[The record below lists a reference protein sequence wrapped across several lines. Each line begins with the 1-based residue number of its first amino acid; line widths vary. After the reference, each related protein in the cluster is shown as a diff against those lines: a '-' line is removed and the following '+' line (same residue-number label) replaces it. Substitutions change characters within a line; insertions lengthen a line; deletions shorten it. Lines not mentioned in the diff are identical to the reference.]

1 MAFQEKH
8 RRKVALKVVKVRRD
22 YDENLWH
29 RFLQESAM
37 LSAISH
43 ENIVRV
49 YDRGFG
55 NDTAYIA
62 MEHLGGGTL
71 RAVIDK
77 GVSHTQALELLSQA
91 LAGLS
96 EIHRRGV
103 VHRDITPANLMLR
116 SAGALVLTD
125 FGVARR
131 LNRASETMQGEILGT
146 PYYLSPEQAENRAVV
161 PATDLYSL
169 GVIYFEMLTGCLPY
183 RGKTISEILAQHLTA
198 PVPRL
203 PAALSDLQHLIDGM
217 LAKRV
222 EDRFPDAAT
231 VLLKIGELRK
241 NGSSALRPSPATL
254 RRRNSNRST

>member
-1 MAFQEKH
+1 M
-8 RRKVALKVVKVRRD
+8 
-22 YDENLWH
+22 
-29 RFLQESAM
+29 
-37 LSAISH
+37 
-43 ENIVRV
+43 
-49 YDRGFG
+49 
-55 NDTAYIA
+55 
-62 MEHLGGGTL
+62 
-71 RAVIDK
+71 
-77 GVSHTQALELLSQA
+77 
-91 LAGLS
+91 
-96 EIHRRGV
+96 
-103 VHRDITPANLMLR
+103 
-116 SAGALVLTD
+116 
-125 FGVARR
+125 
-131 LNRASETMQGEILGT
+131 
-146 PYYLSPEQAENRAVV
+146 

-222 EDRFPDAAT
+222 EDRFPDAGT